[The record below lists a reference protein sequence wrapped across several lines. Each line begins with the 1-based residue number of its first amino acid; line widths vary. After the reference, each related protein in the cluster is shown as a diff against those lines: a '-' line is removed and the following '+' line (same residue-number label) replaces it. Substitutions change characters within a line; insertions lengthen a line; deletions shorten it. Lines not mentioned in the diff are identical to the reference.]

1 MHRQTLNIDKCSVNG
16 IEVSESSEIPEKHVS
31 VYPYFVRDSI
41 PRLLDE
47 ELHSVIKKY
56 DELCYYVGPEREL
69 YASYTM
75 LSFYHHMVPPEKF
88 TQENFKIRQSI
99 SLVLGNDD
107 DVMDEHGYRWMRPA
121 YYTLPGVN
129 TKVVLESK
137 KLYLSAFHVLKK
149 HFKNHMYYRQ
159 MLELFL
165 TTCGTFMETTKCL
178 EKLAPTYGGRNAR
191 GPIIAAIKHANK
203 EQLIL
208 LKENYGIKDE
218 KCENVVKSV
227 FRELDLIQKF
237 LSFKQNLLAE
247 VERDIKCIPHE
258 DIPEKHISLY
268 PYIIKDSIPRNF
280 DKEFYQVIK
289 NFDQLCYQTGPDREL
304 YPSYVLISFYQ
315 HLRFP
320 NALTEEE
327 FKSASILAWSLE
339 MTSTGFILDDDVMDR
354 QEYRWMRP
362 TYFTNSNVGLKVVLD
377 SKKMYLSSVQILK
390 KHFKKHKYYRQL
402 LELAYNHIHFTS
414 YGQTLGF
421 TCAHQFTTTRNLSLY
436 TEKTYRNII
445 KYKTEV
451 PLYIVPPHS
460 AMYLAEIDDLELRK
474 CFSAVFS
481 KFSYYRTVQDDMLDV
496 YGAYELY
503 GKKCSDISSSQCTWL
518 IINAIKHSNKMQLKL
533 LENNYGK
540 KNDVCENVVKN
551 VFRELDLIRL
561 FWNFKQYFMEEVKR
575 EIELIPHEGIKR
587 VCYEH
592 IERYID
598 IDEKMSYD

>member
-88 TQENFKIRQSI
+88 TQENFKSA
-99 SLVLGNDD
+99 SLLAWCLEMILTGFILDD

-159 MLELFL
+159 MLELLCRYIYETSFGQTIAFENPCQFKRTRNL
-165 TTCGTFMETTKCL
+165 HLFCETTYRNLVRYKSAIPQYIIPAYCAMYFVEINDFELRESFYEVFSKFGHFRTAQDDMWDIYGDYKVFGKTCTDIWGAKC
-178 EKLAPTYGGRNAR
+178 TW
-191 GPIIAAIKHANK
+191 PIIAAIKHANK

-258 DIPEKHISLY
+258 GI
-268 PYIIKDSIPRNF
+268 
-280 DKEFYQVIK
+280 
-289 NFDQLCYQTGPDREL
+289 
-304 YPSYVLISFYQ
+304 
-315 HLRFP
+315 
-320 NALTEEE
+320 
-327 FKSASILAWSLE
+327 
-339 MTSTGFILDDDVMDR
+339 
-354 QEYRWMRP
+354 
-362 TYFTNSNVGLKVVLD
+362 
-377 SKKMYLSSVQILK
+377 
-390 KHFKKHKYYRQL
+390 
-402 LELAYNHIHFTS
+402 
-414 YGQTLGF
+414 
-421 TCAHQFTTTRNLSLY
+421 
-436 TEKTYRNII
+436 
-445 KYKTEV
+445 
-451 PLYIVPPHS
+451 
-460 AMYLAEIDDLELRK
+460 RK
-474 CFSAVFS
+474 C
-481 KFSYYRTVQDDMLDV
+481 
-496 YGAYELY
+496 
-503 GKKCSDISSSQCTWL
+503 
-518 IINAIKHSNKMQLKL
+518 
-533 LENNYGK
+533 
-540 KNDVCENVVKN
+540 
-551 VFRELDLIRL
+551 
-561 FWNFKQYFMEEVKR
+561 
-575 EIELIPHEGIKR
+575 
-587 VCYEH
+587 CYEH
-592 IERYID
+592 IERFIS
-598 IDEKMSYD
+598 IEEKISYD